1 MALPLPNQL
10 STSTGLE
17 PQPRCIT
24 ALSTDLPSKYIDFF
38 VDHAI
43 EAAIR
48 LPLSDEDVQRHCYA
62 LPSTTNPSCRSY
74 GLYEREGVFRG
85 GSAACD
91 KESGLQNVLEDVVSV
106 EKHQSYNLAVFEEV
120 GVVLGC
126 SQSQQSGLSENATI
140 VDSVVE
146 RHIAMGADNT
156 TSSATDA
163 AMSNNAVSHGT
174 IDREFITAAPT
185 VSLDL
190 TVPLVERVV
199 APASKSDRKQNG
211 SKIDLDTLLKEDNM
225 TFEAAVAKMSSNVVD
240 TPPVTAVPAEP
251 TVYLEDVHRRTIESL
266 PSVCSV
272 TDANLQDELLQN
284 DYPRLPPLLQGQLRS
299 WSDRPGAG
307 TTRFSGWSTMCPHLE
322 FKRAVNAIRFD
333 VDGRYVN
340 PSRVDPTI
348 LSARDTSGKSARFI
362 AEVKV
367 NHKWVTAVF
376 TTPIRVL
383 DSRLRTSDNEQK
395 SISGAAHGQEWE
407 RMAAVFCMIMGE
419 SVLNAQVVGSELR
432 FSTKLVAGSKSNT
445 ASSKIMVNTSPS
457 PASLPMTRNMPSP
470 NVKKLNGRSSKFV
483 RSVLEASDTVPV
495 FDARDHTSA
504 FKFEASSLSQLE
516 ATLPLY
522 TEEVPLGSLA
532 VVAYTATYF
541 VKGGDRAWSLSVNVQ
556 WIIILGSPM

>member
-1 MALPLPNQL
+1 MI
-10 STSTGLE
+10 S
-17 PQPRCIT
+17 
-24 ALSTDLPSKYIDFF
+24 
-38 VDHAI
+38 
-43 EAAIR
+43 
-48 LPLSDEDVQRHCYA
+48 
-62 LPSTTNPSCRSY
+62 
-74 GLYEREGVFRG
+74 
-85 GSAACD
+85 
-91 KESGLQNVLEDVVSV
+91 
-106 EKHQSYNLAVFEEV
+106 
-120 GVVLGC
+120 
-126 SQSQQSGLSENATI
+126 SQSQQSRLSENATI

-156 TSSATDA
+156 TSSTTDA

-190 TVPLVERVV
+190 TVPLVER
-199 APASKSDRKQNG
+199 SDRKQNG

-251 TVYLEDVHRRTIESL
+251 TVYLEDVHRCTID
-266 PSVCSV
+266 V

-284 DYPRLPPLLQGQLRS
+284 NYPRLPPLSQGQLRS

-333 VDGRYVN
+333 VDGRC
-340 PSRVDPTI
+340 
-348 LSARDTSGKSARFI
+348 
-362 AEVKV
+362 
-367 NHKWVTAVF
+367 
-376 TTPIRVL
+376 
-383 DSRLRTSDNEQK
+383 K

-419 SVLNAQVVGSELR
+419 SVLNAQVVGSELH

-495 FDARDHTSA
+495 FDARDHTST

-516 ATLPLY
+516 ATLLLY

-541 VKGGDRAWSLSVNVQ
+541 VKGGNRAWSLSVNVQ

>member
-1 MALPLPNQL
+1 
-10 STSTGLE
+10 
-17 PQPRCIT
+17 
-24 ALSTDLPSKYIDFF
+24 
-38 VDHAI
+38 
-43 EAAIR
+43 
-48 LPLSDEDVQRHCYA
+48 
-62 LPSTTNPSCRSY
+62 
-74 GLYEREGVFRG
+74 
-85 GSAACD
+85 
-91 KESGLQNVLEDVVSV
+91 
-106 EKHQSYNLAVFEEV
+106 
-120 GVVLGC
+120 
-126 SQSQQSGLSENATI
+126 
-140 VDSVVE
+140 
-146 RHIAMGADNT
+146 
-156 TSSATDA
+156 
-163 AMSNNAVSHGT
+163 
-174 IDREFITAAPT
+174 
-185 VSLDL
+185 
-190 TVPLVERVV
+190 
-199 APASKSDRKQNG
+199 
-211 SKIDLDTLLKEDNM
+211 M

-251 TVYLEDVHRRTIESL
+251 TVYLEDVHRCTIESL

-284 DYPRLPPLLQGQLRS
+284 NYPRLPPLSQGQLRS

-333 VDGRYVN
+333 VDGRCVN

-348 LSARDTSGKSARFI
+348 LSARDTS
-362 AEVKV
+362 
-367 NHKWVTAVF
+367 
-376 TTPIRVL
+376 
-383 DSRLRTSDNEQK
+383 
-395 SISGAAHGQEWE
+395 AHGQEWE
-407 RMAAVFCMIMGE
+407 RMAAVFCVIMGE
-419 SVLNAQVVGSELR
+419 SVLNAQVVGSELH

-495 FDARDHTSA
+495 FDAHDHTSA

-541 VKGGDRAWSLSVNVQ
+541 VKGGNRAWSLSVNVQ